1 MNLSANNPA
10 LSATV
15 VLGRAGLALR
25 TCSRTLAPY
34 LGMCVTEARP
44 VVLGMFG
51 LRFCCGALL
60 AAPAAAVAT
69 GERLLVGLVAWE
81 LAVVSVYLLN
91 GVQDVAEDR
100 VNRSARPIARGDLP
114 PQVALAAA
122 VSCAAGALL
131 ASGLAGGPLAA
142 LLVAAFLALGVL
154 YSCPPV
160 PFKSSATGSAVSGTL
175 FGLLSYCA
183 GLAAPGGQG
192 PQATWLAFALPM
204 ALWTGLVGSLTKDLS
219 DVAGD
224 AAAGR
229 RTAPVVFGVAA
240 ARHAAVLTAGGIAIG
255 LAATAGSMAP
265 ELLPAAVTAAAGAA
279 LVARACRRPLPP
291 AGVRDRAAYRAFM
304 VTQYAAHV
312 CALAAVLVLSR
323 P

>member
-1 MNLSANNPA
+1 MAS
-10 LSATV
+10 
-15 VLGRAGLALR
+15 
-25 TCSRTLAPY
+25 Y

-44 VVLGMFG
+44 VVIGMFG

-60 AAPAAAVAT
+60 ATPAATVAT
-69 GERLLVGLVAWE
+69 GERLLACLVAWE

-91 GVQDVAEDR
+91 GVRDIAEDR

-114 PQVALAAA
+114 PRSAFAVA
-122 VSCAAGALL
+122 VSCAAGAMLV
-131 ASGLAGGPLAA
+131 SGLAGGLSAA
-142 LLVAAFLALGVL
+142 FLVAAFLTLGVF

-183 GLAAPGGQG
+183 GLVASGGQG
-192 PQATWLAFALPM
+192 SRATWLAFAVPM

-229 RTAPVVFGVAA
+229 RTAPVVFGVPAARRAAGLAA
-240 ARHAAVLTAGGIAIG
+240 AGIAIG
-255 LAATAGSMAP
+255 LAATARSTAP
-265 ELLPAAVTAAAGAA
+265 ELLPAASIAAAGAA
-279 LVARACRRPLPP
+279 LVAAACRRPMPL
-291 AGVRDRAAYRAFM
+291 AGVRDRAPYRAFM
-304 VTQYAAHV
+304 VSQYSAHACV
-312 CALAAVLVLSR
+312 LATMLILR
-323 P
+323 CP